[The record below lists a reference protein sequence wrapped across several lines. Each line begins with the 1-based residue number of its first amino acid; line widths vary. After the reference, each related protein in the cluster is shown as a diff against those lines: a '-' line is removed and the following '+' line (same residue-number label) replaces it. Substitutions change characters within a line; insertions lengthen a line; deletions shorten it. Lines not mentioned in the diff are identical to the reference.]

1 MITRTDKLT
10 EELKKVETYSD
21 FMVNFTAHPISGNLL
36 KIKNE
41 DAVKM
46 AVKNRVMTGFSE
58 RLYNPFIGSNV
69 KRKLFEPNDSFL
81 KEDIKK
87 SVENSLQNDSRINLI
102 DVVTEIKDHTANIMI
117 YFQVI
122 NNPTILNVAI
132 LLRRVR

>member
-1 MITRTDKLT
+1 MITRIDKLT

-21 FMVNFTAHPISGNLL
+21 FPLDFQAHPISGNLL
-36 KIKNE
+36 KLKNE

-58 RLYNPFIGSNV
+58 RLYNPFIGSNIKKKV
-69 KRKLFEPNDSFL
+69 FEPNDGFL

-87 SVENSLQNDSRINLI
+87 SIENSLQNDRRINLV
-102 DVVTEIKDHTANIMI
+102 DVVTEIENHTANITI

-122 NNPTILNVAI
+122 NNPTILTVNI
-132 LLRRVR
+132 FLRRVR

>member
-36 KIKNE
+36 KVKNE

-102 DVVTEIKDHTANIMI
+102 ELHGELPAIIDVRNI
-117 YFQVI
+117 
-122 NNPTILNVAI
+122 NENTGA
-132 LLRRVR
+132 RK